1 MAISKKDVTLD
12 GLKYTAGEEH
22 RLAAQ
27 VVAEND
33 NTFSGTL
40 NYLQKVTTVTGAGGS
55 TALDAGDSGTVYFVN
70 TADGTH
76 TFTLPALKSGF
87 HITIIVSVLSDND
100 IVVTAP
106 GDNMITATQHN
117 DADGDAANKIVTDT
131 YTTVTINADTVA
143 AVVGT
148 KVDIFC
154 DGTNYFY
161 YGLSSTASDSHMFVG
176 S

>member
-1 MAISKKDVTLD
+1 MANRIGKYKISKKESELSLRD
-12 GLKYTAGEEH
+12 GGFADG
-22 RLAAQ
+22 A
-27 VVAEND
+27 
-33 NTFSGTL
+33 L
-40 NYLQKVTTVTGAGGS
+40 NHLQKVTTVTGAGGS
-55 TALDAGDSGTVYFVN
+55 TTLVSSDSGTVFFVN
-70 TADGTH
+70 CADGTH
-76 TFTLPALKSGF
+76 TFTLPALQSGF
-87 HITIIVSVLSDND
+87 NISIIVSVASDND

-117 DADGDAANKIVTDT
+117 DANGDAANKIVTDT
-131 YTTVTINADTVA
+131 FTTVTINADTVG

-161 YGLSSTASDSHMFVG
+161 YGMSSTQSDSDMFVG